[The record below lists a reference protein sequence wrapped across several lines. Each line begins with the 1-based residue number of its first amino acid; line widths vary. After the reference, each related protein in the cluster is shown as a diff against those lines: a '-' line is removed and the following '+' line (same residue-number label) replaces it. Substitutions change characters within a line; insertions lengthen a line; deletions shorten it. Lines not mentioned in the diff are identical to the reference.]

1 MGGLNGFRESIWLQ
15 SSFPF
20 EGPSKTLIFREQR
33 GILVSTI
40 GSKCLR
46 LRLIQI
52 HHGKNAR
59 CMKRFGEGVGA
70 NPILH
75 GWVRIKKSYDQH
87 LKKAKNPWLYHSPEE
102 HGLRF
107 LDCGFCLVGRGE
119 GTNCPPKHGAW
130 TREKYLVAI
139 RPRIESHRKCKTFG
153 WDLILQ
159 INPGPVLKGGVGKG
173 FLWRE

>member
-1 MGGLNGFRESIWLQ
+1 MLVATIWRGGPTEMGGLNGFRESIWLQ
-15 SSFPF
+15 SSFSH
-20 EGPSKTLIFREQR
+20 SKVRARHSFLENKGEFWLQ
-33 GILVSTI
+33 L

-75 GWVRIKKSYDQH
+75 RWVRIKKSYDQH

-107 LDCGFCLVGRGE
+107 L
-119 GTNCPPKHGAW
+119 
-130 TREKYLVAI
+130 
-139 RPRIESHRKCKTFG
+139 FG
-153 WDLILQ
+153 WARWGHKLSTET
-159 INPGPVLKGGVGKG
+159 
-173 FLWRE
+173 WRLNAREVFSGYTAENRKP

>member
-1 MGGLNGFRESIWLQ
+1 MLVATIWRGGPTEMGGLNGFRESIWLQ

-33 GILVSTI
+33 GILVATRIKMSPITI
-40 GSKCLR
+40 DPNTPTTS
-46 LRLIQI
+46 IY
-52 HHGKNAR
+52 GKNAR

-75 GWVRIKKSYDQH
+75 RWVRIKKSYDQH

-107 LDCGFCLVGRGE
+107 L
-119 GTNCPPKHGAW
+119 
-130 TREKYLVAI
+130 
-139 RPRIESHRKCKTFG
+139 FG
-153 WDLILQ
+153 WARWGHKLSTET
-159 INPGPVLKGGVGKG
+159 
-173 FLWRE
+173 WRLNAQEVFSGYTAENRKP